1 MEAFAPVVSLPIF
14 ALVVVVVVLLLLV
27 VVVGLPISA
36 QRVLKEDLG
45 L

>member
-14 ALVVVVVVLLLLV
+14 ALLVVVVVLV

-36 QRVLKEDLG
+36 ERVLKEDLG

>member
-1 MEAFAPVVSLPIF
+1 MEAFALVASLPIF
-14 ALVVVVVVLLLLV
+14 ALVVVVVVVLV